1 VRLIPPVYVKPYVK
15 RGNNDAADAAAIEP
29 RPWRG
34 EPMRFVPVNSAK
46 SQAALMLHTT
56 RERLD
61 QAADHERQRLA
72 WSSFRIR
79 HDRRH
84 GDRTLRARPAQM
96 ESFER

>member
-1 VRLIPPVYVKPYVK
+1 VRLIPPVYVKPYGK
-15 RGNNDAADAAAIEP
+15 RGNNDAAGAAAIEP

-46 SQAALMLHTT
+46 SQAALMPQTT

-61 QAADHERQRLA
+61 QAEDHERRRLA

-79 HDRRH
+79 HDRRQ
-84 GDRTLRARPAQM
+84 GDRTLGARPGRM
-96 ESFER
+96 ESFDR